1 MAKSNLRYITVSDTE
16 TSGLPS
22 KGGKGK
28 EPVLAFHDILLVEVA
43 AVVIDIWDMRIVDE
57 YDVIIK
63 PYVDKYVWQPQAEA
77 THGLSQDHLF
87 KNGVDIKEAYRGYAS
102 ILSKYKNPKVG
113 AVLCGH
119 NFQGFDIP
127 FIEEMFKW
135 NKDDLYNYVRWV
147 EDTQKMAYYR
157 AIEQENYKL
166 GTCCRLEGVE
176 LVDAHRA
183 LVDTRA
189 NAQLMLKYIEHM
201 RGTGGSS
208 PVAAVSFTRKES
220 RFRERFQLV

>member
-1 MAKSNLRYITVSDTE
+1 MKSSLRFIVCSDVE

-28 EPVLAFHDILLVEVA
+28 EPVLAFHDILLIEVA
-43 AVVIDIWDMRIVDE
+43 AVVIDIWDMKIVDE
-57 YDVIIK
+57 YDVLVK
-63 PYVDKYVWQPQAEA
+63 PYVEKYQWSSQAEA
-77 THGLSQDHLF
+77 VHGLSQENLF
-87 KNGVDIKEAYRGYAS
+87 KNGVDIKEAYKGYSS

-119 NFQGFDIP
+119 NFQGFDMP

-135 NKDDLYNYVRWV
+135 NKDDVYNYVRWI
-147 EDTQKMAYYR
+147 EDTQKISYYR

-183 LVDTRA
+183 LIDTRA
-189 NAQLMLKYIEHM
+189 NALLMLKYIGYL
-201 RGTGGSS
+201 RGSEVESGLSGISLK
-208 PVAAVSFTRKES
+208 KES
-220 RFRERFQLV
+220 RFREKFQLV

>member
-1 MAKSNLRYITVSDTE
+1 
-16 TSGLPS
+16 
-22 KGGKGK
+22 
-28 EPVLAFHDILLVEVA
+28 
-43 AVVIDIWDMRIVDE
+43 
-57 YDVIIK
+57 
-63 PYVDKYVWQPQAEA
+63 
-77 THGLSQDHLF
+77 
-87 KNGVDIKEAYRGYAS
+87 
-102 ILSKYKNPKVG
+102 
-113 AVLCGH
+113 
-119 NFQGFDIP
+119 
-127 FIEEMFKW
+127 MFKW

-208 PVAAVSFTRKES
+208 PVAAVSSTRKEL

>member
-1 MAKSNLRYITVSDTE
+1 M
-16 TSGLPS
+16 
-22 KGGKGK
+22 
-28 EPVLAFHDILLVEVA
+28 EVA
-43 AVVIDIWDMRIVDE
+43 AVVIDIWDMKIVDE

-208 PVAAVSFTRKES
+208 PVAAISSTRKES

>member
-1 MAKSNLRYITVSDTE
+1 MAKSNLRYMIVSDTE

-28 EPVLAFHDILLVEVA
+28 APLLAFHDILLVEVA
-43 AVVIDIWDMRIVDE
+43 VVVIDIWDMKIVEDF
-57 YDVIIK
+57 DVIIK
-63 PYVDKYVWQPQAEA
+63 PYVENYTWQKQAEEA
-77 THGLSQDHLF
+77 HGLSEAHLF
-87 KNGVDIKEAYRGYAS
+87 KNGVDIKDAYKGYAS
-102 ILSKYKNPKVG
+102 ILSKYKNPKIG

-135 NKDDLYNYVRWV
+135 NKDDLYNYVRWI
-147 EDTQKMAYYR
+147 EDTQKLAYYR
-157 AIEQENYKL
+157 AIEQENFKL

-183 LVDTRA
+183 LNDTRA
-189 NAQLMLKYIEHM
+189 NALLMLKYIEAF
-201 RGTGGSS
+201 RGVSG
-208 PVAAVSFTRKES
+208 AVSAPKKKES
-220 RFRERFQLV
+220 RFREKFQLV

>member
-43 AVVIDIWDMRIVDE
+43 AVVIDIWDMKIVDE

-135 NKDDLYNYVRWV
+135 NKDDLYILHGKVSHQHPCASRKTFTVRTSSKICAV
-147 EDTQKMAYYR
+147 R
-157 AIEQENYKL
+157 IKL
-166 GTCCRLEGVE
+166 YHVSPFKISPTLTEIRKHSCLEIVVRLNFQR
-176 LVDAHRA
+176 LVH
-183 LVDTRA
+183 
-189 NAQLMLKYIEHM
+189 
-201 RGTGGSS
+201 
-208 PVAAVSFTRKES
+208 
-220 RFRERFQLV
+220 